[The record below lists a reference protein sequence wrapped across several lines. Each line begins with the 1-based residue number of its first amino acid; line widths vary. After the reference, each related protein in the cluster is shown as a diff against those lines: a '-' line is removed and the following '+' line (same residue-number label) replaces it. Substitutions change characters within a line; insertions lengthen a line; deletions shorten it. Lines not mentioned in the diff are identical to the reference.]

1 MNLLI
6 LGATGGTGRA
16 LEEQALEQGL
26 IVTAFARDPSKV
38 RTTQLKV
45 DFQTS
50 GRLCCI
56 NGGR

>member
-16 LEEQALEQGL
+16 LVEQALEQGH

-38 RTTQLKV
+38 RTTHPNLRIVKV
-45 DFQTS
+45 TF
-50 GRLCCI
+50 
-56 NGGR
+56 